1 MSNKLESD
9 APPAEHTP
17 QSHPYEK
24 LSPDLVMDAVEANG
38 YLTDARILAL
48 NSYENRVYQVGI
60 EDSSPIIAKFYRPE
74 RWTRE
79 QILEEHSFTQ
89 ALKELEISVVAP
101 IIDEAGNTLH
111 HYKGFDFALFARQ
124 GGHAPNLDDFD
135 SLLMIGRCLG
145 RIHAMGQAQAFQF
158 RPAMTVQNFARDSY
172 EFLLNNNFIPTNQL
186 ENYKRVGADIII
198 QCDALFD
205 RVKYNPIRLHGDCH
219 PGNVL
224 WREGVPH
231 FVDFDDA
238 RTGPAVQDLWMLL
251 TGERDNQRLQLS
263 EMLDGYQEFCDFDLA
278 ELQLIEALRSLRIMH
293 YSAWLARRWTDPAF
307 PRYFPWF
314 NTEHYWSQHIL
325 ELREQLAALQ
335 EPPLAIF

>member
-1 MSNKLESD
+1 MSNKLESE
-9 APPAEHTP
+9 ATPIVHTP

-60 EDSSPIIAKFYRPE
+60 EDSSPIIAKFYRPD

-145 RIHAMGQAQAFQF
+145 RIHAMG
-158 RPAMTVQNFARDSY
+158 
-172 EFLLNNNFIPTNQL
+172 
-186 ENYKRVGADIII
+186 
-198 QCDALFD
+198 
-205 RVKYNPIRLHGDCH
+205 
-219 PGNVL
+219 
-224 WREGVPH
+224 
-231 FVDFDDA
+231 
-238 RTGPAVQDLWMLL
+238 
-251 TGERDNQRLQLS
+251 
-263 EMLDGYQEFCDFDLA
+263 
-278 ELQLIEALRSLRIMH
+278 
-293 YSAWLARRWTDPAF
+293 
-307 PRYFPWF
+307 
-314 NTEHYWSQHIL
+314 
-325 ELREQLAALQ
+325 AA
-335 EPPLAIF
+335 

>member
-1 MSNKLESD
+1 
-9 APPAEHTP
+9 
-17 QSHPYEK
+17 
-24 LSPDLVMDAVEANG
+24 MDAIESQG
-38 YLTDARILAL
+38 YLTDARIIAL

-60 EDSSPIIAKFYRPE
+60 EGSLPIIAKFYRPE

-101 IIDEAGNTLH
+101 LIDDSGNTLH
-111 HYKGFDFALFARQ
+111 HYQGFDFALFPRQ

-145 RIHAMGQAQAFQF
+145 RIHAMGQAQPFQH
-158 RPAMTVQNFARDSY
+158 RPAMTVQTFARDSY
-172 EFLLNNNFIPTNQL
+172 EFLINNNFLPANQL
-186 ENYKRVGADIII
+186 ENYKHIGAEIIV
-198 QCDALFD
+198 QCDAHFN
-205 RVKYNPIRLHGDCH
+205 RVKYKPIRLHGDCH

-251 TGERDNQRLQLS
+251 TSESDNQRLQLS
-263 EMLDGYQEFCDFDLA
+263 EILDGYQEFCDFDLA
-278 ELQLIEALRSLRIMH
+278 ELQLIEALRSMRIIH
-293 YSAWLARRWTDPAF
+293 YSAWLARRWADPAF

-325 ELREQLAALQ
+325 ELREQLAAMQ
-335 EPPLAIF
+335 APPITIF